1 MKDMD
6 DAFQR
11 ANLYVS
17 IYVMLRYISSG
28 EEVPVE
34 VAEFLEA
41 VGVEVPK
48 SDYELV
54 KYIGTLTASAVRTD
68 LPPASRN
75 QLRQHVKAF
84 MTQAGYEVPETADSL
99 LTMAAF
105 AARLAI
111 DAYVKQLTDERE
123 ADRLWR
129 LLTRFLNTHLLPTLR
144 LAKPTNQTAA
154 KTLTTLANIIKED
167 VQDLAKKFQVTI
179 FRSH

>member
-17 IYVMLRYISSG
+17 IYIMLSCISRG
-28 EEVPVE
+28 ENIPEE

-41 VGVEVPK
+41 VGVEVPEP
-48 SDYELV
+48 DEELA
-54 KYIGTLTASAVRTD
+54 KIFATLSASMVRTD
-68 LPPASRN
+68 LTPASRN
-75 QLRQHVKAF
+75 QLPHLIRVF
-84 MTQAGYEVPETADSL
+84 MTQAGYEAPEAADSL

-123 ADRLWR
+123 ADRLRR
-129 LLTRFLNTHLLPTLR
+129 LLTRFLNTHLLPTLH
-144 LAKPTNQTAA
+144 LAKPANQTAA
-154 KTLTTLANIIKED
+154 KTLTTLTDIIKED
-167 VQDLAKKFQVTI
+167 VQDLAKIFQVTV
-179 FRSH
+179 FRLD